1 MNVLVLNAGS
11 SSIKYQLIDTDAGER
26 TVGGIVEEVAD
37 HHTALAD
44 VVDALSGAVIDAVG
58 HRVVHGGERFSAPT
72 LVDESML
79 EELRALTPLA
89 PLHSPANLAGIEA
102 ARSVWPTV
110 DQVAVFDTAFH
121 GTLPASA
128 YRYGVPDEWYT
139 DHGVRRYGFHGT
151 SHAHVAREAAR
162 LLGRPLE
169 ELDLITAHL
178 GNGASTAAIA
188 RGRSVDT
195 SMGLS
200 PLEGLV
206 MGTRSGDVDPTVIGH
221 VADATGRGLDEIL
234 DDLSR
239 ASGLLGLCG
248 DSDMRRI
255 VERADAGDD
264 AAALA
269 FDVFCHRVKRYVG
282 AHLATLGRCDA
293 LVFTGGI
300 GEHAPAVRSQ
310 VCSGMDA
317 LGFRL
322 DQARNR
328 AGETVISTDDASVS
342 ILVVATDEERSIAE
356 QTAALLTEGAGTTD
370 RRG

>member
-26 TVGGIVEEVAD
+26 LVGGLVEEVAD
-37 HHTALAD
+37 HRAALAD
-44 VVDALSGAVIDAVG
+44 VVEALAGEAVDAVG
-58 HRVVHGGERFSAPT
+58 HRVVHGGERFSAPA
-72 LVDESML
+72 LIDESML
-79 EELRALTPLA
+79 AEVRALTPLA
-89 PLHSPANLAGIEA
+89 PLHNPANVAGIEA
-102 ARSVWPTV
+102 ARTVWPTV
-110 DQVAVFDTAFH
+110 AQVAVFDTAFH
-121 GTLPASA
+121 GTLPAHA
-128 YRYGVPDEWYT
+128 YRYAVPDEWYA

-151 SHAHVAREAAR
+151 SHSHVAREAAR
-162 LLGRPLE
+162 VLGRPLD

-221 VADATGRGLDEIL
+221 VADATGRELGEVL

-239 ASGLLGLCG
+239 VSGLLGLCG

-255 VERADAGDD
+255 VERADAGD
-264 AAALA
+264 AAAELA
-269 FDVFCHRVKRYVG
+269 LSVFCHRVKRYVG

-300 GEHAPAVRSQ
+300 GEHSPAVRSR
-310 VCSGMDA
+310 VCAGMRE
-317 LGFRL
+317 LGFDL
-322 DQARNR
+322 DDARNH
-328 AGETVISTDDASVS
+328 AGETVISTDDAAVS
-342 ILVVATDEERSIAE
+342 ILVIPTDEERSIAE
-356 QTAALLTEGAGTTD
+356 QTADLLD

>member
-1 MNVLVLNAGS
+1 MKVLVLNAGS
-11 SSIKYQLIDTDAGER
+11 SSIKYQLIDTDCGER
-26 TVGGIVEEVAD
+26 LVGGIVEEVDD
-37 HHTALAD
+37 HRAALTD
-44 VVDALSGAVIDAVG
+44 VVAALSGEAIDAVG
-58 HRVVHGGERFSAPT
+58 HRVVHGGERFSEPT
-72 LVDESML
+72 LIDESML
-79 EELRALTPLA
+79 ADVRSLTPLA
-89 PLHSPANLAGIEA
+89 PLHNPANLAGIEA
-102 ARSVWPTV
+102 ARTVWPSI

-121 GTLPASA
+121 GTLPAHA

-162 LLGRPLE
+162 LLGRPLD

-178 GNGASTAAIA
+178 GNGASTAAVA
-188 RGRSVDT
+188 GGRSVDT

-206 MGTRSGDVDPTVIGH
+206 MGTRSGDVDPTVIAH
-221 VADATGRGLDEIL
+221 VADATGRRLDEVL

-239 ASGLLGLCG
+239 RSGLLGLCG

-255 VERADAGDD
+255 VERADAGD
-264 AAALA
+264 AAADLA
-269 FDVFCHRVKRYVG
+269 LNVFCHRVKRYVG

-300 GEHAPAVRSQ
+300 GEHSPVVRSR
-310 VCSGMDA
+310 VCSGMSE

-322 DQARNR
+322 HDARNR
-328 AGETVISTDDASVS
+328 DDETVISTDDAPVS
-342 ILVVATDEERSIAE
+342 ILVVPTDEERSIAE
-356 QTAALLTEGAGTTD
+356 QTADLLA